1 MAYSGYASSIDSS
14 KSTLTSDTAQIKEID
29 FSSVWQGSAFDKQTG
44 DIQKVMDGIHVQ
56 VEQLGSLSE
65 AMKLIDDYDNTKTI
79 YDTALNNRNHLD
91 SSDENYGSL
100 YNDYSST
107 MNDASEKMSD
117 LESQVNQLLNGIGE
131 SYSSSISCIPAT
143 ALESTTDSFVNVQS
157 ISSTLS
163 TGFDLSNT
171 VVSVGAGNFNM
182 EPDFSNTAAWISENP
197 YAANYMGQ
205 CTWFA
210 WGRFYEIYGYSPGFT
225 GNGYQCVGQL
235 LNAHG
240 DKFYQS
246 DTPVAGSVFS
256 TNGVNR
262 NHVGIIVAVDGDTIT
277 VQDGNYDGHNNGWDS
292 AQTDWGTW
300 TTTLSEFQSKMGGG
314 VTFANPK

>member
-1 MAYSGYASSIDSS
+1 MSYSDYASTIDGNKSSLSSSISS
-14 KSTLTSDTAQIKEID
+14 VNEID
-29 FSSVWQGSAFDKQTG
+29 FASVWQGSASDKQRN
-44 DIQKVMDGIHVQ
+44 DLKNLMDALETQ
-56 VEQLGSLSE
+56 VEQLGSLSS
-65 AMKLIDDYDNTKTI
+65 AMKLIDDYDSAKKT
-79 YDTALNNRNHLD
+79 YDTALNHRNSLD
-91 SSDENYGSL
+91 RDGEQFEELHSRYT
-100 YNDYSST
+100 ST
-107 MNDASEKMSD
+107 MNEARDKMTE
-117 LESQVNQLLNGIGE
+117 LKSQINQLLDSIGE
-131 SYSSSISCIPAT
+131 SYSSSITSISAT
-143 ALESTTDSFVNVQS
+143 ALVPTTEAFANVQS
-157 ISSTLS
+157 ISSTLAN
-163 TGFDLSNT
+163 GFDLSNT
-171 VVSVGAGNFNM
+171 VTSVSVGNFSM

-314 VTFANPK
+314 VIFANPK

>member
-1 MAYSGYASSIDSS
+1 MSYSSYASTIDSN
-14 KSTLTSDTAQIKEID
+14 KSSLSTSISSINEID
-29 FSSVWQGSAFDKQTG
+29 FASVWQGSAFEKQKSNMQHV
-44 DIQKVMDGIHVQ
+44 IDGLQVQ
-56 VEQLGSLSE
+56 VEQLSSLSK
-65 AMKLIDDYDNTKTI
+65 ALKLIDDYDDSKET
-79 YDTALNNRNHLD
+79 YDTAVNNRNSLD
-91 SSDENYGSL
+91 RSAENYDSL
-100 YNDYSST
+100 YNSYTST
-107 MNDASEKMSD
+107 MNNASDKMTS
-117 LESQVNQLLNGIGE
+117 LEDQINQLLSDIGE
-131 SYSSSISCIPAT
+131 SYSSSITSIPVT
-143 ALESTTDSFVNVQS
+143 ALVPTTDAFVNVQS
-157 ISSTLS
+157 ISSTLAN
-163 TGFDLSNT
+163 GFDLSNIVT
-171 VVSVGAGNFNM
+171 SKSIGDFNM
-182 EPDFSNTAAWISENP
+182 NPDFSNTAAWISENP

-225 GNGYQCVGQL
+225 GNGYQCVSQL

-256 TNGVNR
+256 TNGVTR

-277 VQDGNYDGHNNGWDS
+277 VQDGNYDGHNNGWDT

-314 VTFANPK
+314 VVFANPK